1 MENYLTDPTYIEKK
15 YPGLVYHFINPI
27 GEYYNP
33 KFTELLNKLNN
44 FLKDYSN
51 LSPEE
56 KIDYTTKVAAL
67 MEAWLSNEDNVRIS
81 ISLNFRDIQLNND
94 KILEFISKYFR

>member
-1 MENYLTDPTYIEKK
+1 MNKQLEKYLVDWMNNGFEHSEDVIQDAYE
-15 YPGLVYHFINPI
+15 LVS
-27 GEYYNP
+27 
-33 KFTELLNKLNN
+33 
-44 FLKDYSN
+44 FLDDI
-51 LSPEE
+51 SPEE